1 MKVELIIPE
10 KVDGMNGKNGL
21 IRGNKFSRKSKKTTY
36 SWLFL
41 AQTPVKFKGEVNI
54 KITRSYKGTPMDF
67 DNLVSTSKIPLD
79 ALVMAG
85 IIEDDS
91 MKIIGQPDYKQFKI
105 GMKENHFFKIVIE
118 QEQ

>member
-10 KVDGMNGKNGL
+10 KVDGLNGSKGL
-21 IRGNKFSRKSKKTTY
+21 IRGNKFGRKSKKKTY

-41 AQTPVKFKGEVNI
+41 AQTPVKFKGKVKVRI
-54 KITRSYKGTPMDF
+54 IRSYKGTPMDF

-91 MKIIGQPDYKQFKI
+91 MKIIGQPDYKQCKI
-105 GMKENHFFKIVIE
+105 GMKENHFFKIEIE
-118 QEQ
+118 Q